1 MKNKILKITEIIMIT
16 IIILV
21 CSISLLQNETIF
33 GYHSYIITSNSTDK
47 LQENDLILVKETDIE
62 KIDKK
67 DIIAYKQIGN
77 EVITSEV
84 EKIIKNNNEVLLKT
98 ENSLV
103 NKDNLYGK
111 YQYKFTIFNYI
122 YKIIKSK
129 IGFALCVLIPFI
141 TLIIIEL
148 LNICKLNQKKEIKL
162 EETKII
168 DNKEEL
174 KEIIETKIEEVKK
187 TKKESKKIEQTIQ
200 IPLLE
205 IQKQIKESNNKEKNN
220 NLEDTVVLFNKED
233 IKEVIKKELSTKTVD
248 KKKKAT
254 KKSTESV
261 EN

>member
-33 GYHSYIITSNSTDK
+33 GYHCYIITSNSADK

-77 EVITSEV
+77 EVITSEI

-111 YQYKFTIFNYI
+111 YQYM
-122 YKIIKSK
+122 
-129 IGFALCVLIPFI
+129 
-141 TLIIIEL
+141 
-148 LNICKLNQKKEIKL
+148 
-162 EETKII
+162 
-168 DNKEEL
+168 
-174 KEIIETKIEEVKK
+174 
-187 TKKESKKIEQTIQ
+187 
-200 IPLLE
+200 
-205 IQKQIKESNNKEKNN
+205 
-220 NLEDTVVLFNKED
+220 
-233 IKEVIKKELSTKTVD
+233 
-248 KKKKAT
+248 
-254 KKSTESV
+254 
-261 EN
+261 